1 VAIKFS
7 TKLFLI
13 FTLAFAAGVAVS
25 TGAGLRG
32 VRQAFAQLEAERVA
46 ASVELTRHEMDRL
59 GQEVD
64 HRVGAVADSEAT
76 TRMALDIN
84 SPKPDLSIY
93 ASDARG
99 VAMQQ
104 QLEIFEFTTDDGMV
118 ISSYHSP
125 DRIGQKDEW
134 ILAAAERAPQ
144 GVFLTRVDTARGPV
158 IAQLAVRAIRVGEKK
173 MYLAGG
179 RRVDQRLL
187 ESLVLP
193 AGVRPLLYLNLD
205 GKGAVQSLID
215 VKGEP
220 APADAL
226 APLVIEALQQP
237 ANPTRLP
244 FPTASAAETFYA
256 LPFSGA
262 DRSGLAVVVFGHTAI
277 ERLSIEKVLVEQ
289 ALLAL
294 GLGIFLGWL
303 VSLWGAARIS
313 RPLEKLAVSAG
324 QMAAGNAKANA
335 DESGSREIAAIA
347 RALNATME
355 KLIAERE
362 RLQQS
367 ERVTAWREM
376 ARRAAFEFDAA
387 LVKLESA
394 GAAGGGSLHEGA
406 MLRESLDGLRDTQK
420 RLRDFGELLVLP
432 LQTVQLNEIVR
443 NVVRDFEPLFSSPLT
458 EATRPPIHPEIS
470 LAEDLPALQADSE
483 MLTRAV
489 DLLLLFAVNSM
500 PAGGTFTLRT
510 AATASL
516 VHLEISWA
524 GAAPAQEES
533 ERGFTPGGVERR
545 YSTGLELATVQA
557 IVSDHGGSMSLASA
571 DGYSHL
577 RFQIPAV
584 AAPAPEPAREH
595 QPAD

>member
-1 VAIKFS
+1 MAIKFS

-13 FTLAFAAGVAVS
+13 FTLAFAGAVAVS

-93 ASDARG
+93 ATDARG
-99 VAMQQ
+99 VAVQQ
-104 QLEIFEFTTDDGMV
+104 QLELFEFVTDDGTV
-118 ISSYHSP
+118 ISSYHAP
-125 DRIGQKDEW
+125 DRTGQKDEW
-134 ILAAAERAPQ
+134 IIAAAEHAPQ
-144 GVFLTRVDTARGPV
+144 GAYLARVDTSQGPV

-205 GKGAVQSLID
+205 GKGAVQTLID
-215 VKGEP
+215 AKGEP
-220 APADAL
+220 APVEAL
-226 APLVIEALQQP
+226 APLVTAALQQP
-237 ANPTRLP
+237 ANPSRSP

-262 DRSGLAVVVFGHTAI
+262 DHSALAVIVFGHTAI

-294 GLGIFLGWL
+294 ALGILLGWL

-313 RPLEKLAVSAG
+313 RPLEKLAASAG
-324 QMAAGNAKANA
+324 EMAAGTASAHG

-355 KLIAERE
+355 KLIADRA
-362 RLQQS
+362 RLQQA
-367 ERVTAWREM
+367 ERVAAWREM
-376 ARRAAFEFDAA
+376 ARRAAHDFDAA
-387 LVKLESA
+387 LVRLESA
-394 GAAGGGSLHEGA
+394 GAAGGDALREGA
-406 MLRESLDGLRDTQK
+406 TLRESLDGLRETQK
-420 RLRDFGELLVLP
+420 RLREFGELLVLP
-432 LQTVQLNEIVR
+432 LQTVRLNEVVR

-470 LAEDLPALQADSE
+470 LAEDLPAVQADAE
-483 MLTRAV
+483 LLTRAV

-516 VHLEISWA
+516 VHLDISWA

-545 YSTGLELATVQA
+545 YSTGLELATVQS
-557 IVSDHGGSMSLASA
+557 IVSDHGGSMSLSSA

-577 RFQIPAV
+577 RFQIPAAV
-584 AAPAPEPAREH
+584 APAPELAREH
-595 QPAD
+595 QPTN